1 MGRPWQDSRTGAA
14 LTVAPRRLYCDLMN
28 RLIALCA
35 LLVSLVTGTVSL
47 ADTASADS
55 AAVRVLGVRAAIN
68 PVTASFIKRNL
79 ADAAGGGD
87 RLVLLEM
94 DTPGGLDTA
103 MREIVKEILASP
115 VPVAVHVAP
124 SGARAASAGAI
135 ICLAA
140 DICAMAPGTT
150 IGAAHPV
157 SLGEKQDKVMEEK
170 AVNDAEAYAE
180 GLARRRGKNVAV
192 ARRMVRES
200 LSLPAE
206 RAVEENVADLLAA
219 DRSALLAQLEGR
231 RVDRPSG
238 VVILRL
244 AGAPV
249 REAEMTTRERILDVI
264 GNPNVAYVLLMLGF
278 LGLFFELS
286 NPGVILPGVIGGISL
301 ILAFFALQTL
311 PVNYAGVLLILLAL
325 VLFIAEIK
333 IVSGGMLTV
342 GGVVAMVLGSILLF
356 ESPEPYLR
364 VSWQVIAI
372 TVIAVS
378 VFSVFAV
385 TMAVKAHRRKPATG
399 GEGLVG
405 ESGKTL
411 SPIAPEGRVFIH
423 GEYWDAWSDEPL
435 AEGEKVTVVAVEGMR
450 VKVKKA
456 GIGDR

>member
-1 MGRPWQDSRTGAA
+1 MHRI
-14 LTVAPRRLYCDLMN
+14 
-28 RLIALCA
+28 IALCA
-35 LLVSLVTGTVSL
+35 LLFSLLVVSASVTGEPP
-47 ADTASADS
+47 ADS
-55 AAVRVLGVRAAIN
+55 AAVRVLGVRGAIN
-68 PVTASFIKRNL
+68 PVTASFLKRNL
-79 ADAAGGGD
+79 ADAARRGD
-87 RLVLLEM
+87 RLVLMEM

-103 MREIVKEILASP
+103 MREIVKDILASP

-140 DICAMAPGTT
+140 DICAMAPGTN

-170 AVNDAEAYAE
+170 VVNDAEAYAE
-180 GLARRRGKNVAV
+180 GLANRRGRNAAM

-200 LSLPAE
+200 LSLSAE
-206 RAVEENVADLLAA
+206 RALEEKVIDFVVADRAGLLK
-219 DRSALLAQLEGR
+219 QLDGRQVSRGEGSVQFR
-231 RVDRPSG
+231 LSG
-238 VVILRL
+238 AV
-244 AGAPV
+244 V
-249 REAEMTTRERILDVI
+249 REEGMTVRERILDVI

-378 VFSVFAV
+378 AFSVFAV
-385 TMAVKAHRRKPATG
+385 TMAVKAHRRRPTTG

-405 ESGKTL
+405 EKGKAL
-411 SPIAPEGRVFIH
+411 SAIDPEGRVFIH

-450 VKVKKA
+450 VKVKK
-456 GIGDR
+456 IS